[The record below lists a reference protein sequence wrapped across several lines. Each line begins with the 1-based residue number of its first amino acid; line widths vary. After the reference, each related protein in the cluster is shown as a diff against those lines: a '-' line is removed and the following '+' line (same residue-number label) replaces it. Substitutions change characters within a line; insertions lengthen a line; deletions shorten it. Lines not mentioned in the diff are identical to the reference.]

1 MSFFQ
6 LCWLRNISYLCL
18 LWVCVRVCV
27 YTCFYVHAFGV
38 SVLLF
43 WWFEDKGKK
52 KTLSK
57 SLREKST
64 KLEALT
70 HAHVHLSLL
79 KHSNFTLL
87 RTFPP
92 WTHIIFHRLD
102 FDVRLW
108 PHTPHQ
114 IHKVPLQKQE
124 VQFVC
129 FPQEHES
136 MMRRLNSSIEGVLYQ
151 QMMQLHLI

>member
-6 LCWLRNISYLCL
+6 LCWLTPIVDTNKIYF
-18 LWVCVRVCV
+18 CVRVCV

-92 WTHIIFHRLD
+92 
-102 FDVRLW
+102 
-108 PHTPHQ
+108 
-114 IHKVPLQKQE
+114 
-124 VQFVC
+124 
-129 FPQEHES
+129 
-136 MMRRLNSSIEGVLYQ
+136 
-151 QMMQLHLI
+151 